1 MLDDLIHKANLAK
14 IEADDEEQ
22 RKKNAD
28 ELISYYRGNHRALL
42 EDYLGELLSESDLL
56 EKYKA
61 LAAVRN
67 VVRSTIHKVALLGS
81 EPITVTWGEGDGAD
95 QEAWDAWVDAIN
107 LPLFLQ
113 TALRYAELLK
123 TVVVLPYWDETV
135 TDEEGNVTGA
145 VRLRLVTPNL
155 IDVYSSPEN
164 RDPGRP
170 DVFVFQVY
178 TGEGESYFEV
188 WDLVNGETWRESEDG
203 QQLGSSEPIPPE
215 WGYPIVTFRRG
226 YALDSYWTEEGQEEL
241 LSIQRRVNYL
251 LTQTNVQIF
260 YGGMRIPVIEGAPH
274 EDEAAIVFDP
284 SVVVFTGQDA
294 AGQPRTLQW
303 LGPEVASVV
312 ETIKGEIADD
322 LDAVSEAFDLP
333 PGTIRA
339 TTSEARSGLSIEL
352 ENAPLRDKARK
363 DRLIYTPTLRTLVA
377 QIARVW
383 NAHGQPQLGDE
394 FTVDIPDTRYAGAEA
409 AQTERDLL
417 LIDKGLKKPSE
428 FIRDRFPD
436 FDEDDAAE
444 YLAAVAEEKRQLK
457 SGSSFSIPGS
467 LGSSTGSVFGGGLDT
482 NATPEV

>member
-14 IEADDEEQ
+14 IEAADEEQ
-22 RKKNAD
+22 RKINAD

-81 EPITVTWGEGDGAD
+81 EPITVTWGEGSGSD
-95 QEAWDAWVDAIN
+95 QEAWDAWADEIN

-113 TALRYAELLK
+113 TVLRYAELLK
-123 TVVVLPYWDETV
+123 TVVVLPYWDETAE
-135 TDEEGNVTGA
+135 DEEGSVVGA

-155 IDVYSSPEN
+155 IDVYSAPEN

-178 TGEGESYFEV
+178 TGEGESYSEV
-188 WDLVNGETWRESEDG
+188 WDLVNRETWRETEDG
-203 QQLGSSEPIPPE
+203 EMLGPSEPIPPE
-215 WGYPIVTFRRG
+215 WGYPMVTFRRG
-226 YALDSYWTEEGQEEL
+226 YPLDSYWTEEGQEEL

-274 EDEAAIVFDP
+274 EDEAPIVFDP

-294 AGQPRTLQW
+294 AGQPRTLSW

-333 PGTIRA
+333 PGMIRA

-363 DRLIYTPTLRTLVA
+363 DRLIYTPTLRALVA

-383 NAHGQPQLGDE
+383 NAHGSTKLGEE
-394 FTVDIPDTRYAGAEA
+394 FSVDIPDTRYAGAEA

-436 FDEDDAAE
+436 FDDEAAAT
-444 YLAAVAEEKRQLK
+444 YLSEVAEEKRQLK
-457 SGSSFSIPGS
+457 SGSSFSVPGALGS
-467 LGSSTGSVFGGGLDT
+467 LFNSDT
-482 NATPEV
+482 TTTPEV